1 MLRKIICSTLLC
13 YALFHPVL
21 FGQNAIVGTGFSSG
35 WGGAGC
41 PTGNS
46 NFTYLTAGAGSSY
59 IATLNANGTGNQ
71 YFRFG
76 IDWSGTTA
84 QRTITP
90 GSDNNIFPSSTYTL
104 NSSCTSN
111 GAMYFNVGSTAY
123 NYVFKT
129 ANAGTNPTG
138 NFVVF
143 EVQGAIRS
151 VSAVT
156 QAPLTSSVTA
166 GSTVTVSAELNG
178 ALSAGQQ
185 VYLRYS
191 TNSGFAS
198 SSVVSMTGSGTTY
211 TGAIPSGVNTAGT
224 TVYYYVFTSGPSNV
238 AIDGSNA
245 DLYTINFNNNGGTNY
260 SYTVLTPTTIYEF
273 TNSTSGAYNSIA
285 NFTTASNLTRQ
296 NGANAPGS
304 PCGAGFNVTNFSNT
318 TTYSTAL
325 ANTQLIFS
333 PNSGYSLQVSS
344 ISVDQR
350 RSGTGPASIR
360 LAYSIDGGSTWIDQ
374 GSNLAPNNS
383 TCGNTTTGTWS
394 VSVNADATNGL
405 RLRLYGFNASATS
418 GTLQILNLRI
428 NGNVVAL
435 PGAASNSSDI
445 IDNTSYATGS
455 PEFNSNPSY
464 ILYTDGTAT
473 TAGKII
479 PMKFKIRDG
488 GAGLNDA
495 DNLPTTLTGITFN
508 VTNTSST
515 NRGNFIKQAILTTSG
530 GTVIGTASSITASQ
544 IIFTGLSDAAFTVA
558 DNTETATNLHL
569 RIAFDETTVID
580 NEKLVFTVAAAT
592 AGASGSQFA
601 AANAGGAQT
610 DNLTSNDRNRIEV
623 IATAL
628 AFVQQPG
635 NTGFGQTMTPNPT
648 IEAIDANLKR
658 DLDFANGIV
667 LTSSGTM
674 TGAPITVN
682 ASSGLATYT
691 SVVHTAVQTG
701 VQLTASYAG
710 LTSAV
715 SNSFNV
721 AATSGTTDH
730 FRTATGFTTGNWN
743 STGTWESSP
752 DNSTWVAA
760 TQTPTSAASSV
771 TIRTGAVTIS
781 TPQSAKLLTIQAGA
795 VLVHNAGTTFTIA
808 DDGSANHDFVVQGRY
823 EINGEQPTL
832 NSGATGIIYTN
843 AEVRANDNFG
853 SPGTS
858 DDFARNTS
866 ISWQHNSLYNWNTTN
881 AFETSAAT
889 YFPNTPEGTIPIF
902 RISANTNAGAGSTT
916 TINGILEIAG
926 SATFTWNN
934 AGDKVFRN
942 GIQGSGTLIQNSGNC
957 GRYVINGNTSVLG
970 FTSGLSLRNNA
981 GSGIV
986 IQSGVC
992 TILNNTTTNS
1002 GPVSVSNGA
1011 MLVAGTYVMSGSASF
1026 TLNAGAT
1033 LSSAHANGVN
1043 GNIAVSEAKDFVS
1056 GSNYIFNGSVNQTTG
1071 ALMALSTGSLT
1082 IANTGTAGNNTVTL
1096 TTNNTSTNALNLNS
1110 GLFAAGTGQTLEI
1123 NNTGSVTSIGG
1134 EVVTTAAGGN
1144 IWLKGNNTVTGYAQG
1159 TPHFYDLTIGSGIA
1173 GSPVTLTNNPTVH
1186 HYCTLNSQAAFNG
1199 IAAPTYATGS
1209 TLIYNTTG
1217 TYNRGIEWGSAAG
1230 NPGYPWHVMVQ
1241 NGTTIQ
1247 LGIGGTPTVLE
1258 TGGNL
1263 NLGNGTTTGFVNMN
1277 ALAQT
1282 LTVKGNLTIGD
1293 GTTVNNALTLSTA
1306 IGGDLVVHGNFTR
1319 YDGSFYNDNSRAIF
1333 FRGSSNSTIS
1343 IPGLIPP
1350 AAGSPNP
1357 TLQDY
1362 GYTIIDKDVATAKV
1376 ILNAPVGVTEKLTLT
1391 RGIIAATSHGL
1402 FIKKPSPDATNEGI
1416 AGGSIDSYV
1425 DGRLYRYMSVTTNGL
1440 YSFPIGKSDV
1450 GSGVFKP
1457 VVFTTTNHLSPGAVF
1472 SAEYFGGVNAT
1483 PLYGPDENFLGTLQG
1498 VLRDEFWQFNKVSG
1512 AAAAAGKL
1520 AVKYDYNAGNVFR
1533 DADNNVVPVCADCN
1547 VAVVKRDS
1555 DVGVGNWEFTKA
1567 DYTFDVYD
1575 ATYPEARLFSQSG
1588 FIQSGELSS
1597 FSPFTVGFNFNN
1609 ILGTLPVKLLS
1620 FDGQLQQ
1627 QQAKLTWTIDSDKDV
1642 RHFELQHSTDG
1653 SSFTS
1658 IRKMQPAGNSYSI
1671 AHQPYSSGKQFYRLK
1686 VVEKNGTSFYS
1697 KTVLLITGN
1706 SSSYMM
1712 GLQSTIVQQQAV
1724 INLWSAQNQAAQTS
1738 LYDANGKL
1746 LAQQQQ
1752 QILRGDNQLKVTT
1765 QHLAQGVYFLHVY
1778 TADGIRQ
1785 TLRFI
1790 KE

>member
-1 MLRKIICSTLLC
+1 MLRKIICSTLFALLC
-13 YALFHPVL
+13 FANHTIAQINVNTNVAYTENFDGMGATTTLPANWRMAEKTVTPTWNMGVADVIEQSSSGSPTTGGTYNW
-21 FGQNAIVGTGFSSG
+21 GQNGATDRAVGAMTSGGFASPNSLMAWYRNTNVWPITQLTVSYNAERYRINTAAASIQFYYSLDGTNWNAVAAGDVTFSTGTSAYSFAPYSTNTINGISISGINISASSSFYLRWNINTTGSNSQGIGIDDVSVTPTFTTLPTNISGGGVNWVGANQSYTQPVNCNGLSPFVMKYRRVATTISNPTDGRGQWFTTLNAQSTGGDVTTQNMVGGSSNGFLVTNGGSCGATGDYSNKWAFSGLGQGAIDQINGNVFNGSNDMGLNMSTPGYYSFAFRDAGYTSSSFYVGYTSSSPVRIFNSGATLNNDYGVSVNATLSASPSAQERFYIRYRVGSNDFTSGTSIIEGSGSGSNRTFIIPTQTVGSTIYYYLFSSTLSLTALNALSEG
-35 WGGAGC
+35 DRSLAC
-41 PTGNS
+41 LQYADNNNS
-46 NFTYLTAGAGSSY
+46 NFS
-59 IATLNANGTGNQ
+59 
-71 YFRFG
+71 F
-76 IDWSGTTA
+76 
-84 QRTITP
+84 TIPTP
-90 GSDNNIFPSSTYTL
+90 
-104 NSSCTSN
+104 
-111 GAMYFNVGSTAY
+111 
-123 NYVFKT
+123 
-129 ANAGTNPTG
+129 
-138 NFVVF
+138 
-143 EVQGAIRS
+143 
-151 VSAVT
+151 
-156 QAPLTSSVTA
+156 
-166 GSTVTVSAELNG
+166 
-178 ALSAGQQ
+178 
-185 VYLRYS
+185 
-191 TNSGFAS
+191 
-198 SSVVSMTGSGTTY
+198 TTY
-211 TGAIPSGVNTAGT
+211 TWNTTGSASWTNSSSWSPVGVPANGD
-224 TVYYYVFTSGPSNV
+224 NV
-238 AIDGSNA
+238 V
-245 DLYTINFNNNGGTNY
+245 FNN
-260 SYTVLTPTTIYEF
+260 
-273 TNSTSGAYNSIA
+273 A
-285 NFTTASNLTRQ
+285 TAVT
-296 NGANAPGS
+296 
-304 PCGAGFNVTNFSNT
+304 VTNV
-318 TTYSTAL
+318 
-325 ANTQLIFS
+325 
-333 PNSGYSLQVSS
+333 PNISLRSLVF
-344 ISVDQR
+344 
-350 RSGTGPASIR
+350 SGTGQVAWQSSQNVVVNVGFSGAPNPVMSLTNGKTLQLNATANSIR
-360 LAYSIDGGSTWIDQ
+360 LTVRNGFTAQINGRMEFSGDPHRFTAEAAGAISFESGSYFLGGTSFAGNAFGSTSDAIGVNGSVLFQNGSTYENIAGANPFGDAGDARVVFYPGSLYLHNSGNFPSFSGRSYANIKLTSAAGSMPNLTGSSAYSIDNLELENNVTLGLNLTASGSIRGNIIIGTGSTLSFTPSSATTIQ
-374 GSNLAPNNS
+374 INGTSPQSLSGPGSLLLGSNAILSIVANS
-383 TCGNTTTGTWS
+383 RLNMGTNIISGTGT
-394 VSVNADATNGL
+394 
-405 RLRLYGFNASATS
+405 F
-418 GTLQILNLRI
+418 TLQ
-428 NGNVVAL
+428 
-435 PGAASNSSDI
+435 
-445 IDNTSYATGS
+445 
-455 PEFNSNPSY
+455 
-464 ILYTDGTAT
+464 
-473 TAGKII
+473 
-479 PMKFKIRDG
+479 
-488 GAGLNDA
+488 
-495 DNLPTTLTGITFN
+495 
-508 VTNTSST
+508 
-515 NRGNFIKQAILTTSG
+515 SG
-530 GTVIGTASSITASQ
+530 GTLGIGSANGITASPSA
-544 IIFTGLSDAAFTVA
+544 TGNIQS
-558 DNTETATNLHL
+558 
-569 RIAFDETTVID
+569 TTR
-580 NEKLVFTVAAAT
+580 NF
-592 AGASGSQFA
+592 
-601 AANAGGAQT
+601 NAGG
-610 DNLTSNDRNRIEV
+610 NYVYNGSSN
-623 IATAL
+623 
-628 AFVQQPG
+628 Q
-635 NTGFGQTMTPNPT
+635 
-648 IEAIDANLKR
+648 
-658 DLDFANGIV
+658 
-667 LTSSGTM
+667 
-674 TGAPITVN
+674 
-682 ASSGLATYT
+682 
-691 SVVHTAVQTG
+691 QTG
-701 VQLTASYAG
+701 NG
-710 LTSAV
+710 LP
-715 SNSFNV
+715 SN
-721 AATSGTTDH
+721 
-730 FRTATGFTTGNWN
+730 
-743 STGTWESSP
+743 
-752 DNSTWVAA
+752 
-760 TQTPTSAASSV
+760 
-771 TIRTGAVTIS
+771 I
-781 TPQSAKLLTIQAGA
+781 
-795 VLVHNAGTTFTIA
+795 
-808 DDGSANHDFVVQGRY
+808 
-823 EINGEQPTL
+823 
-832 NSGATGIIYTN
+832 
-843 AEVRANDNFG
+843 
-853 SPGTS
+853 
-858 DDFARNTS
+858 
-866 ISWQHNSLYNWNTTN
+866 
-881 AFETSAAT
+881 
-889 YFPNTPEGTIPIF
+889 
-902 RISANTNAGAGSTT
+902 
-916 TINGILEIAG
+916 
-926 SATFTWNN
+926 
-934 AGDKVFRN
+934 
-942 GIQGSGTLIQNSGNC
+942 
-957 GRYVINGNTSVLG
+957 
-970 FTSGLSLRNNA
+970 
-981 GSGIV
+981 
-986 IQSGVC
+986 
-992 TILNNTTTNS
+992 
-1002 GPVSVSNGA
+1002 
-1011 MLVAGTYVMSGSASF
+1011 
-1026 TLNAGAT
+1026 
-1033 LSSAHANGVN
+1033 
-1043 GNIAVSEAKDFVS
+1043 
-1056 GSNYIFNGSVNQTTG
+1056 
-1071 ALMALSTGSLT
+1071 TGSLT

-1123 NNTGSVTSIGG
+1123 NNTGNVTSTGG

-1241 NGTTIQ
+1241 NGTTVQ

-1333 FRGSSNSTIS
+1333 FRGSGNSTIS

-1391 RGIIAATSHGL
+1391 RGIITATSHGL

-1642 RHFELQHSTDG
+1642 RYFELQHSTDG

-1658 IRKMQPAGNSYSI
+1658 VRKMQPAGNSYSI
-1671 AHQPYSSGKQFYRLK
+1671 AHLPYSSGKQFYRLK

-1724 INLWSAQNQAAQTS
+1724 INLWSAHNQAAQTS
-1738 LYDANGKL
+1738 LYDASGKL

-1765 QHLAQGVYFLHVY
+1765 QHLAQGIYFLHVY

>member
-1 MLRKIICSTLLC
+1 MLRKIICSTLC
-13 YALFHPVL
+13 VL
-21 FGQNAIVGTGFSSG
+21 FCFTSNTNAQINVNANTAYTENFDGMGATTTLPANWRMAEKTVTPIWNMGVAAVTEQSSSGSPTTGGTYNWGQNGATERAVGAMTSG
-35 WGGAGC
+35 TFASPNSLMACYRNTNVWPITQLSISYNAERYRVNSAMASIQFYYSLDGTNWNPVAAGDVAETSF
-41 PTGNS
+41 PTGASSYAFASPLTINVGAFNITGINIPASSSFYLRWNFNTTGTNS
-46 NFTYLTAGAGSSY
+46 QGIGIDDVSVTPTFTTLTTNISGGGVNWVGANQGYTQPVNCNGSSPFVMKY
-59 IATLNANGTGNQ
+59 RRLATTANAPTDGRGQWFTTLNAQSTGGDVTLQDMGGGGGNGFLFTNEGNCGVTGGYINK
-71 YFRFG
+71 
-76 IDWSGTTA
+76 W
-84 QRTITP
+84 
-90 GSDNNIFPSSTYTL
+90 
-104 NSSCTSN
+104 
-111 GAMYFNVGSTAY
+111 
-123 NYVFKT
+123 VF
-129 ANAGTNPTG
+129 
-138 NFVVF
+138 
-143 EVQGAIRS
+143 
-151 VSAVT
+151 
-156 QAPLTSSVTA
+156 
-166 GSTVTVSAELNG
+166 
-178 ALSAGQQ
+178 
-185 VYLRYS
+185 
-191 TNSGFAS
+191 
-198 SSVVSMTGSGTTY
+198 
-211 TGAIPSGVNTAGT
+211 SGVGQ
-224 TVYYYVFTSGPSNV
+224 G
-238 AIDGSNA
+238 G
-245 DLYTINFNNNGGTNY
+245 IN
-260 SYTVLTPTTIYEF
+260 
-273 TNSTSGAYNSIA
+273 
-285 NFTTASNLTRQ
+285 Q
-296 NGANAPGS
+296 
-304 PCGAGFNVTNFSNT
+304 
-318 TTYSTAL
+318 
-325 ANTQLIFS
+325 
-333 PNSGYSLQVSS
+333 
-344 ISVDQR
+344 
-350 RSGTGPASIR
+350 
-360 LAYSIDGGSTWIDQ
+360 
-374 GSNLAPNNS
+374 
-383 TCGNTTTGTWS
+383 
-394 VSVNADATNGL
+394 
-405 RLRLYGFNASATS
+405 
-418 GTLQILNLRI
+418 I
-428 NGNVVAL
+428 NGNVFNGSNDMGFDMSTPGYYSFAFRDAGYTSSSFYVGYTSSSPVSIFNSTATLNNDYSVTVNATLSASPSAQERFYIRYRVGSNDFTSGTSIIEGSGSGSNRTFIIPTQTVGSTIYYYLFSSTLSLTTLNALSEGDRSLACLQYADNNNSNFSFTIPTPTTYTWNATATASWTNSSSWSPVGVPTNGDNVVFNNAAAVTVTNVPNISLRSLVFSGTGQVAWQSSQNVVVNVGFS
-435 PGAASNSSDI
+435 GAPNPVVQINTGKYLSLSSSASNTISLVVKNGFS
-445 IDNTSYATGS
+445 ATVFGTIS
-455 PEFNSNPSY
+455 FSNAAHRLIAENSNAISFENGS
-464 ILYTDGTAT
+464 L
-473 TAGKII
+473 
-479 PMKFKIRDG
+479 
-488 GAGLNDA
+488 
-495 DNLPTTLTGITFN
+495 
-508 VTNTSST
+508 
-515 NRGNFIKQAILTTSG
+515 FIA
-530 GTVIGTASSITASQ
+530 
-544 IIFTGLSDAAFTVA
+544 
-558 DNTETATNLHL
+558 
-569 RIAFDETTVID
+569 
-580 NEKLVFTVAAAT
+580 
-592 AGASGSQFA
+592 
-601 AANAGGAQT
+601 
-610 DNLTSNDRNRIEV
+610 
-623 IATAL
+623 
-628 AFVQQPG
+628 
-635 NTGFGQTMTPNPT
+635 NTGFGGNPFGT
-648 IEAIDANLKR
+648 SGEAFPGTNSGVIFKNGATYEYYVGSSPFGADGSEFRAVFQAGSLYRHKSGNSFASRNRTYANVEY
-658 DLDFANGIV
+658 DFNG
-667 LTSSGTM
+667 SSGS
-674 TGAPITVN
+674 IN
-682 ASSGLATYT
+682 ASAGSLVLDNL
-691 SVVHTAVQTG
+691 SV
-701 VQLTASYAG
+701 L
-710 LTSAV
+710 
-715 SNSFNV
+715 
-721 AATSGTTDH
+721 
-730 FRTATGFTTGNWN
+730 
-743 STGTWESSP
+743 
-752 DNSTWVAA
+752 
-760 TQTPTSAASSV
+760 
-771 TIRTGAVTIS
+771 
-781 TPQSAKLLTIQAGA
+781 
-795 VLVHNAGTTFTIA
+795 
-808 DDGSANHDFVVQGRY
+808 QG
-823 EINGEQPTL
+823 TL
-832 NSGATGIIYTN
+832 NLNLA
-843 AEVRANDNFG
+843 G
-853 SPGTS
+853 SPGHS
-858 DDFARNTS
+858 IRGNIHVNTTAILSLNPSSLGTVLINGGGIQSLSGGGTIVTGTNS
-866 ISWQHNSLYNWNTTN
+866 IIEVVSGTSLYTGNMVVSGTGTFTLQSGGTLGIGSAYGITTAGN
-881 AFETSAAT
+881 AQGNIQTST
-889 YFPNTPEGTIPIF
+889 RNF
-902 RISANTNAGAGSTT
+902 NAG
-916 TINGILEIAG
+916 
-926 SATFTWNN
+926 
-934 AGDKVFRN
+934 
-942 GIQGSGTLIQNSGNC
+942 GN
-957 GRYVINGNTSVLG
+957 YVYNGNLNQQTG
-970 FTSGLSLRNNA
+970 NGL
-981 GSGIV
+981 
-986 IQSGVC
+986 
-992 TILNNTTTNS
+992 
-1002 GPVSVSNGA
+1002 PSN
-1011 MLVAGTYVMSGSASF
+1011 
-1026 TLNAGAT
+1026 
-1033 LSSAHANGVN
+1033 
-1043 GNIAVSEAKDFVS
+1043 I
-1056 GSNYIFNGSVNQTTG
+1056 
-1071 ALMALSTGSLT
+1071 TGSLT

-1096 TTNNTSTNALNLNS
+1096 TANNTSTNALNLNS
-1110 GLFAAGTGQTLEI
+1110 GLFAAGAGQTLEI

-1134 EVVTTAAGGN
+1134 EVVTTAGGGN

-1159 TPHFYDLTIGSGIA
+1159 TPHFYDISIGSGIA

-1241 NGTTIQ
+1241 NGTTVQ

-1333 FRGSSNSTIS
+1333 FRGSGNSTIS

-1450 GSGVFKP
+1450 GSGAFKP

-1555 DVGVGNWEFTKA
+1555 DLGVGNWEFTKA

-1658 IRKMQPAGNSYSI
+1658 VRKMQPAGNSYSI

-1738 LYDANGKL
+1738 LYDASGKL

-1765 QHLAQGVYFLHVY
+1765 QHLAQGIYFLHVY

>member
-1 MLRKIICSTLLC
+1 MLRKIIGLFFCVAIATTIPVNAQDNGSM
-13 YALFHPVL
+13 ALRGSINGFAETPMTYRSGL
-21 FGQNAIVGTGFSSG
+21 DSWIVTVQ
-35 WGGAGC
+35 
-41 PTGNS
+41 
-46 NFTYLTAGAGSSY
+46 AGS
-59 IATLNANGTGNQ
+59 AN
-71 YFRFG
+71 
-76 IDWSGTTA
+76 
-84 QRTITP
+84 
-90 GSDNNIFPSSTYTL
+90 
-104 NSSCTSN
+104 
-111 GAMYFNVGSTAY
+111 
-123 NYVFKT
+123 
-129 ANAGTNPTG
+129 ANAGFLFSPVGASFNPKWANGASVSLNTKSIWYANGADGLYNQTSGSYYTFISSDRSAGTNAEG
-138 NFVVF
+138 YVF
-143 EVQGAIRS
+143 ETSATPTS
-151 VSAVT
+151 VTNVT
-156 QAPLTSSVTA
+156 QVPLIGSVTA
-166 GSTVTVSAELNG
+166 GQAVVVTATTG
-178 ALSAGQQ
+178 TALPSGQK
-185 VYLRYS
+185 VYLRYAPGGNYS
-191 TNSGFAS
+191 SAVVLEMTHAGGNDYTAS
-198 SSVVSMTGSGTTY
+198 IPGT
-211 TGAIPSGVNTAGT
+211 VNTAGST
-224 TVYYYVFTSGPSNV
+224 QSYYVFTSGINTPT
-238 AIDGSNA
+238 NA
-245 DLYTINFNNNGGTNY
+245 DADLATINLNNNGGSNY
-260 SYTVLTPTTIYEF
+260 SFMVLNPATVYLHNFDNPPPSSANYPYNVSPLTSTGTPAGIFATNLSNSSWTSSTGTF
-273 TNSTSGAYNSIA
+273 TNFGGSSGQSIVIQPANGVTSTMTLS
-285 NFTTASNLTRQ
+285 FTVA
-296 NGANAPGS
+296 
-304 PCGAGFNVTNFSNT
+304 
-318 TTYSTAL
+318 
-325 ANTQLIFS
+325 
-333 PNSGYSLQVSS
+333 SGYSLSITSFSFWRQRSS
-344 ISVDQR
+344 T
-350 RSGTGPASIR
+350 SGPQIGSITVNGTQITT
-360 LAYSIDGGSTWIDQ
+360 ATIT
-374 GSNLAPNNS
+374 AP
-383 TCGNTTTGTWS
+383 TTGANTGNLNPS
-394 VSVNADATNGL
+394 VALNGL
-405 RLRLYGFNASATS
+405 TGNITIVLNLTATTAA
-418 GTLQILNLRI
+418 GTNLRI
-428 NGNVVAL
+428 DNFTLNGNVVAL

-648 IEAIDANLKR
+648 VEAIDANGKR

-674 TGAPITVN
+674 TGAPITLN
-682 ASSGLATYT
+682 ANSGLATYT

-715 SNSFNV
+715 SNTFNV

-771 TIRTGAVTIS
+771 TIRTGAVTVS

-808 DDGSANHDFVVQGRY
+808 DDGTANHDFVVQGRY

-1043 GNIAVSEAKDFVS
+1043 GNIAVSGAKDFVS

-1159 TPHFYDLTIGSGIA
+1159 TPHFYDLSIGSGIA

-1241 NGTTIQ
+1241 NGTTVQ

-1333 FRGSSNSTIS
+1333 FRGSGNSTIS

-1391 RGIIAATSHGL
+1391 RGIITATSHGL

-1658 IRKMQPAGNSYSI
+1658 VRKMQPAGNSYSI

-1738 LYDANGKL
+1738 LYDASGKL

-1765 QHLAQGVYFLHVY
+1765 QHLAQGIYFLHVY